1 MLKISITGGISS
13 GKTTVTEYLNRN
25 KSVFIFNADK
35 ESKRHLKSSISIQ
48 KKLTHIFSD
57 KIIKNKKIDFN
68 LLAKEAFSNSTNHK
82 ILNGI
87 LWPEV
92 YILINN
98 AFEYAKKNNYK
109 LFIVDAALIF
119 EANFSSF
126 FDKNILIITKKDKRI
141 KRAIKRSNI
150 SLESIQN
157 RMRLQMSDN
166 KKKKLSDITIR
177 NDDDIKSLY
186 KKIDNLYEKLILL

>member
-1 MLKISITGGISS
+1 MLKIGITGGISS
-13 GKTTVTEYLNRN
+13 GKTTVTEYLNKN
-25 KSVFIFNADK
+25 KNVFIFNADK
-35 ESKRHLKSSISIQ
+35 ESKRHLKKSLSLQ

-57 KIIKNKKIDFN
+57 KIINNKKIDFN

-98 AFEYAKKNNYK
+98 AYKKAQNNNYN

-119 EANFSSF
+119 EANFSNF
-126 FDKNILIITKKDKRI
+126 FDKTILLITNKEKRI
-141 KRAIKRSNI
+141 KRAVKRNNI
-150 SLESIQN
+150 PLESIQN

-166 KKKKLSDITIR
+166 KKKKLADIVIY
-177 NDDDIKSLY
+177 NDKDLNSLY
-186 KKIDNLYEKLILL
+186 KKIDRLYIKLLF

>member
-1 MLKISITGGISS
+1 MLKIGITGGISS
-13 GKTTVTEYLNRN
+13 GKTTVTEYLNKN
-25 KSVFIFNADK
+25 KNVFIFNADK
-35 ESKRHLKSSISIQ
+35 ESKRHLKKSLSLQ

-57 KIIKNKKIDFN
+57 KIINNKKIDFN

-98 AFEYAKKNNYK
+98 AYKKAQNNNYN

-119 EANFSSF
+119 EANFSNF
-126 FDKNILIITKKDKRI
+126 FDKTILLITNKEKRI
-141 KRAIKRSNI
+141 KRAVKRNNI
-150 SLESIQN
+150 PLESIQN

-166 KKKKLSDITIR
+166 KKKKLADIVIY
-177 NDDDIKSLY
+177 NDKDLNSLY
-186 KKIDNLYEKLILL
+186 KKIDRLYLKLLF

>member
-1 MLKISITGGISS
+1 VLKIGITGGISS
-13 GKTTVTEYLNRN
+13 GKTTVAEYLNKN
-25 KSVFIFNADK
+25 KNVFIFNADK
-35 ESKRHLKSSISIQ
+35 ESKRHLKKSHSLQ

-98 AFEYAKKNNYK
+98 AYKKAQNNNYN

-119 EANFSSF
+119 EANFSNF
-126 FDKNILIITKKDKRI
+126 FDKTILLITNKEKRI
-141 KRAIKRSNI
+141 KRAVKRNNI
-150 SLESIQN
+150 PLESIQN

-166 KKKKLSDITIR
+166 KKKKLADVTIY
-177 NDDDIKSLY
+177 NNKDLDSLY
-186 KKIDNLYEKLILL
+186 KKVDRLYVKLLF

>member
-1 MLKISITGGISS
+1 VLKIGITGGISS
-13 GKTTVTEYLNRN
+13 GKTTVTEYLNKN
-25 KSVFIFNADK
+25 KNVFIFNADK
-35 ESKRHLKSSISIQ
+35 ESKRHLKKSLSLQ

-57 KIIKNKKIDFN
+57 KIINNKKIDFN

-82 ILNGI
+82 ILNGV

-98 AFEYAKKNNYK
+98 AYKKAQNNNYN

-126 FDKNILIITKKDKRI
+126 FDKTILLITNKEKRI
-141 KRAIKRSNI
+141 KRAVKRNNI
-150 SLESIQN
+150 PLESIQN

-166 KKKKLSDITIR
+166 KKKKLADIVIY
-177 NDDDIKSLY
+177 NDKDLNSLY
-186 KKIDNLYEKLILL
+186 KKIDRLYIKLLF

>member
-25 KSVFIFNADK
+25 KNVFIFNADK

-48 KKLTHIFSD
+48 KKLIHIFSD

-68 LLAKEAFSNSTNHK
+68 LLAKEAFSNSINHQ

-98 AFEYAKKNNYK
+98 AFEYAKKNDYK

-126 FDKNILIITKKDKRI
+126 FDKNILLITNKDKRI

-150 SLESIQN
+150 PLESIQN

-166 KKKKLSDITIR
+166 KKKKLSDIIIH
-177 NDDDIKSLY
+177 NNDDIKSLY
-186 KKIDNLYEKLILL
+186 KKIDKLYEKLILL

>member
-1 MLKISITGGISS
+1 MLKIGITGGISS
-13 GKTTVTEYLNRN
+13 GKTTVTEYLNKN
-25 KSVFIFNADK
+25 KNVFIFNADK
-35 ESKRHLKSSISIQ
+35 ESKRHLKKSLSLQ

-57 KIIKNKKIDFN
+57 KIINNKKIDFN

-82 ILNGI
+82 ILNGV

-98 AFEYAKKNNYK
+98 AYKKAQNNNYN

-126 FDKNILIITKKDKRI
+126 FDKTILLITNKEKRI
-141 KRAIKRSNI
+141 KRAVKRNNI
-150 SLESIQN
+150 PLESIQN

-166 KKKKLSDITIR
+166 KKKKLADVIIY
-177 NDDDIKSLY
+177 NDEDLNSLY
-186 KKIDNLYEKLILL
+186 KKIDRLYKKLLL

>member
-13 GKTTVTEYLNRN
+13 GKTTVAEYLNRN
-25 KSVFIFNADK
+25 KNVFIFNADR
-35 ESKRHLKSSISIQ
+35 ESKKHLKSSISIQ
-48 KKLTHIFSD
+48 KKLIHIFSD

-126 FDKNILIITKKDKRI
+126 FDQNILLITNKDKRI

-150 SLESIQN
+150 PLESIQN

-166 KKKKLSDITIR
+166 KKKKLSDIIIH
-177 NDDDIKSLY
+177 NNDDIKSLY
-186 KKIDNLYEKLILL
+186 KKIDKLYEKLILL